1 MREVSIFDA
10 KNKLSALVSDA
21 EAGETIAITRRGIV
35 VAHLTPAKPREDDS
49 LPRLLAQLSAN
60 RDARAA
66 TDPASAKPIPWETLK
81 AEMEAEDDAKIASWS
96 RKP

>member
-21 EAGETIAITRRGIV
+21 EAGETIAITRRGVV
-35 VAHLTPAKPREDDS
+35 VAHLVPARPREDDS
-49 LPRLLAQLSAN
+49 LPRLLALLSAN
-60 RDARAA
+60 RDARAQA
-66 TDPASAKPIPWETLK
+66 GLASPEPVPWETLK
-81 AEMEAEDDAKIASWS
+81 AEMEAEEEAKIDSWS